1 MAASTAVVAL
11 STGFTSPVQW
21 TVSRLG
27 TKLEWYTIPLAATTL
42 SGVVVGNIRAGNATS
57 NNNGATVQFEVA
69 VCNNDGTN
77 VTIFGSACANTILP
91 SAGIETTFTIPVVG
105 PAITITAG
113 QRIRFRV
120 YIDDF
125 EGAMASSLFDTT
137 LYYNS
142 ATANTSGDTY
152 VVLPMDV
159 VQYTSPTAFGS
170 VLSYNSK
177 TDTYTDETLD
187 ADNEITSDVLGPYH
201 FTTGA
206 G

>member
-1 MAASTAVVAL
+1 MAASTAVVAT
-11 STGFTSPVQW
+11 STGFTTPIQW
-21 TVSRLG
+21 TVTSG
-27 TKLEWYTIPLAATTL
+27 GIALEWYTIPLAATTL
-42 SGVVVGNIRAGNATS
+42 SGVVVGNIRGLESNALANSTIR
-57 NNNGATVQFEVA
+57 FEVA
-69 VCNNDGTN
+69 VCDNDGTN
-77 VTIFGSACANTILP
+77 VTVFGSACPNNGL
-91 SAGIETTFTIPVVG
+91 TTSEVAYTIPVAG
-105 PAITITAG
+105 PDTTVTGG
-113 QRIRFRV
+113 QRLRFRV

-125 EGAMASSLFDTT
+125 EAAMGSGYTATM
-137 LYYNS
+137 YYNS

-152 VVLPMDV
+152 VVLPMDI